1 MKKHSKKHHTT
12 KRTHRSPRRM
22 GAAPGELNRD
32 VMQVAGILAAAV
44 GGGMIKRQLTAV
56 NPKIIS
62 AAELV
67 AGFMLKRTASSG
79 FMEGLSWG
87 LIGDGA
93 ITLTHETGI
102 IRGLDDLVS
111 GISDNGEYMMGIR
124 NDQLIGGVRNDQY
137 IGAPETETADPEH
150 KTMAQLF
157 HAEGL
162 NG

>member
-12 KRTHRSPRRM
+12 KRTHRTPRRM
-22 GAAPGELNRD
+22 GAMPGEITNDL
-32 VMQVAGILAAAV
+32 MQVAGILTVAV
-44 GGGMIKRQLTAV
+44 GANMIKKQLNAV

-67 AGFMLKRTASSG
+67 AGFMLKRTAHTG
-79 FMEGLSWG
+79 FMQGLSWG

-93 ITLTHETGI
+93 ITLTQQSGI

-111 GISDNGEYMMGIR
+111 GISDGGEYMQGIR
-124 NDQLIGGVRNDQY
+124 NDQYIAGLRNDEY
-137 IGAPETETADPEH
+137 MGAIDPGTMPEGRS
-150 KTMAQLF
+150 MAQLF

>member
-12 KRTHRSPRRM
+12 KRTHRRPRRM

-32 VMQVAGILAAAV
+32 MMQVAGILAVAV
-44 GGGMIKRQLTAV
+44 GAGMVKRQLTAV

-62 AAELV
+62 AAELL
-67 AGFMLKRTASSG
+67 AGFMLKRSANSG
-79 FMEGLSWG
+79 FMEGVSWG

-102 IRGLDDLVS
+102 LRGLDDLVS
-111 GISDNGEYMMGIR
+111 GISDGGEYMQGIR
-124 NDQLIGGVRNDQY
+124 NDQYIAGVRNDQY
-137 IGAPETETADPEH
+137 LGAMDAGAETPEH
-150 KTMAQLF
+150 KSMAQLF